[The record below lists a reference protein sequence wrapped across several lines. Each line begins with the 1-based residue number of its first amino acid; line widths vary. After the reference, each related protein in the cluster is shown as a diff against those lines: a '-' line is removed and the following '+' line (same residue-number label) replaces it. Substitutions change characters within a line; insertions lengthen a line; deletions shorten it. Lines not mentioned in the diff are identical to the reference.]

1 MRVGRA
7 QQVDFLVAGSG
18 VAGLRAAIELAGH
31 GSVLVLTKGD
41 PCGPVAHSA
50 GGAAL
55 APLSDGGGAA
65 VPVQETLRQGDGLCR
80 EPTVH
85 ILAEEGPQQ
94 IHQLSEWGV
103 HLVQKARVK
112 APAGDSKRGAARV
125 PECPAGSDVMAVLAE
140 RAKTLPSVRIKA
152 RAIVLD
158 LVIENGRLAGATYL
172 DQDAGCQ
179 RTVQCQAALI
189 ATGGLGQ
196 VFAETTSPLT
206 ACGDGIAL
214 AYHAG
219 ALLSDMEFVQ
229 FHPTVLFAK
238 TEPRVLLPRALCER
252 GACMRNVELERFM
265 SRYHEA
271 GELAP
276 ADVVSRAI
284 LCEMQ
289 KGKSSFVYLDLTG
302 LDSEYVKRRFP
313 RVHAACLASNID
325 ITSDLVPARPA
336 AHFTLGG
343 IATDARGATSIG
355 GLYAAGEAACTGVH
369 GANRIANNS
378 LLESLVFGVRAAR
391 AMSDG
396 STPPDFLGAA
406 NEAAGSTGGSPSVGA
421 EPLDPAAAKR
431 EIRRLMWE
439 SAGIIRNGA
448 HLHSTVNR
456 LRDFALVH
464 PEARTRES
472 SELESLLLAAR
483 LIARCAEARKESR
496 GAHYRADF
504 PLRNDSEPARHS
516 FVSKDQSVYFA

>member
-41 PCGPVAHSA
+41 PCASVARSA

-55 APLSDGGGAA
+55 AAISDGAGVA

-80 EPTVH
+80 EPAVH

-94 IHQLSEWGV
+94 IQQLSEWGV
-103 HLVQKARVK
+103 HVAQKARVK
-112 APAGDSKRGAARV
+112 PVASDAKRGVGRV
-125 PECPAGSDVMAVLAE
+125 PGCPAGSDVLAVLTD

-158 LVIENGRLAGATYL
+158 LLVENGRLAGATYL
-172 DQDAGCQ
+172 DEDAGCQ
-179 RTVQCQAALI
+179 RTVHCQAVLI
-189 ATGGLGQ
+189 ATGGVGQ

-214 AYHAG
+214 AFRAG
-219 ALLSDMEFVQ
+219 AILSDMEFVQ

-238 TEPRVLLPRALCER
+238 TEPRVLLPMALCER
-252 GACMRNVELERFM
+252 GACLRNVELERFM
-265 SRYHEA
+265 PRYHEA

-289 KGKSSFVYLDLTG
+289 KEKSSFVYLDLTG
-302 LDSEYVKRRFP
+302 LDPEYVKRRFP

-325 ITSDLVPARPA
+325 MTSDLVPARPA

-343 IATDARGATSIG
+343 IATDAHGATSIR
-355 GLYAAGEAACTGVH
+355 GLFAAGEAACTGVH

-378 LLESLVFGVRAAR
+378 LLEGLVFSVRAAR
-391 AMSDG
+391 AMNAG
-396 STPPDFLGAA
+396 SGPPAFPVAA
-406 NEAAGSTGGSPSVGA
+406 NKVAGSPPASASAPA
-421 EPLDPAAAKR
+421 EALDPATAKR

-439 SAGIIRNGA
+439 SAGIIRNGG
-448 HLHSTVNR
+448 HLSSAVTR
-456 LRDFALVH
+456 LHDFALAH

-472 SELESLLLAAR
+472 SELESLLLVAR
-483 LIARCAEARKESR
+483 LIARCAQVRKESR

-516 FVSKDQSVYFA
+516 FVSKDQTVYFA